1 MLLQLKVI
9 TPEEA
14 DSRWQSDG
22 WVFVDVQTE
31 VDFEKCHA
39 IGSVNIPLFTPIS
52 GNSIMQLGVRAT
64 TAWQPV
70 LFFELLRRA
79 LDRAPAYPPRSADS
93 RLR

>member
-1 MLLQLKVI
+1 MQLKVI

-14 DSRWQSDG
+14 DLRWQSDG

-31 VDFEKCHA
+31 KDFEKCHA

-52 GNSIMQLGVRAT
+52 GNSVMQLGVRAT
-64 TAWQPV
+64 TSCRSV
-70 LFFELLRRA
+70 LFVELLSVLSA
-79 LDRAPAYPPRSADS
+79 GASPRSDDS